1 MNLLGR
7 TCESVRPL
15 FTKMLHSKLP
25 SLKQLAPVYALICV
39 PVYYWSLLH
48 FFWRVPSWVNY
59 ETPGEILV
67 MLAYTLT
74 ANLLE
79 SLVVLSAPVILSL
92 LLPSKWFHER
102 FLPRALILVAF
113 GLGYMLFLD
122 KQIQPYI
129 PFPYELVKWTPIIFA
144 FILALVFVLDRFHFL
159 GNLLAKLADSLTIF
173 LYILIPASLLSLV
186 IVLIRNLV

>member
-1 MNLLGR
+1 
-7 TCESVRPL
+7 
-15 FTKMLHSKLP
+15 MLRSKLP

-74 ANLLE
+74 VNLLE

-92 LLPSKWFHER
+92 LLPQKWFHDR
-102 FLPRALILVAF
+102 FVPRALLLVTF
-113 GLGYMLFLD
+113 GLGYMIFLD

-129 PFPYELVKWTPIIFA
+129 PFPYELVKWTPV
-144 FILALVFVLDRFHFL
+144 VFVFLVAIVFLLDRIQIL

-186 IVLIRNLV
+186 IVLVRNLV

>member
-1 MNLLGR
+1 ML
-7 TCESVRPL
+7 SVL
-15 FTKMLHSKLP
+15 TKKLP
-25 SLKQLAPVYALICV
+25 RLRQITPVYALICV

-67 MLAYTLT
+67 MFAYTLT
-74 ANLLE
+74 VNLLE
-79 SLVVLSAPVILSL
+79 SLVVLSVPVILSV

-102 FLPRALILVAF
+102 FLSRALILVTL
-113 GLGYMLFLD
+113 GLGYMIFLD

-129 PFPYELVKWTPIIFA
+129 PFPYELVKWTPVVFA
-144 FILALVFVLDRFHFL
+144 FILALVFVLDRFHVL
-159 GNLLAKLADSLTIF
+159 GNLLAKLADSLTVF

-186 IVLIRNLV
+186 VVLIRNLV

>member
-1 MNLLGR
+1 MLSML
-7 TCESVRPL
+7 
-15 FTKMLHSKLP
+15 TKKLP
-25 SLKQLAPVYALICV
+25 RLQQVIPVYALICV
-39 PVYYWSLLH
+39 PIYYWSLLH

-74 ANLLE
+74 VNLLE

-92 LLPSKWFHER
+92 VLPQKWFHDR
-102 FLPRALILVAF
+102 FMPRALILVML

-129 PFPYELVKWTPIIFA
+129 PFPYELVKWTPAVLI

-159 GNLLAKLADSLTIF
+159 GNLLEKLADSLTIF

-186 IVLIRNLV
+186 VVLIRNLV